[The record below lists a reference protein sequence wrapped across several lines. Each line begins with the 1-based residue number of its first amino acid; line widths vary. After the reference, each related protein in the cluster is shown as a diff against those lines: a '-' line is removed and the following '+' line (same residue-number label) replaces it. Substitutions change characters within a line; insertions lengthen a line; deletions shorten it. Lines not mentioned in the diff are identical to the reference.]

1 MGNSEPDPTIGM
13 ERVNFTLKK
22 APILP
27 PPPALVEP
35 EQDVDETDDTISIA
49 ETEVSV
55 ATTVAIDTQL
65 RKIIHKTDSK
75 KDKKK
80 KNRRKSRSPPP
91 PATKFGSTTMP
102 SIPAIV
108 PKPTKEIFGKDL
120 KDKVVRE
127 ETPLRDDGN
136 MSDASVYDPLRYVI
150 FCFTGSKTHFSMFQK
165 RDTLN
170 PPTIE
175 RSPTPERKK
184 RSSKRET
191 KDKQKEKREKRKRS
205 RSPKRR
211 KRSRSRSPH
220 RREKSPESSR
230 TRSERRK
237 E

>member
-65 RKIIHKTDSK
+65 RKIIHKNDTK

-80 KNRRKSRSPPP
+80 KSRRKSRSPP

-136 MSDASVYDPLRYVI
+136 MSDASVYDPLRLAIFPLLFIDVI
-150 FCFTGSKTHFSMFQK
+150 
-165 RDTLN
+165 
-170 PPTIE
+170 I
-175 RSPTPERKK
+175 
-184 RSSKRET
+184 
-191 KDKQKEKREKRKRS
+191 
-205 RSPKRR
+205 
-211 KRSRSRSPH
+211 
-220 RREKSPESSR
+220 
-230 TRSERRK
+230 
-237 E
+237 

>member
-1 MGNSEPDPTIGM
+1 MTDIETDNEFPNQNSSSDEEVDIGLGNSEPDPTIGM

-65 RKIIHKTDSK
+65 RKIIHKNDTK

-80 KNRRKSRSPPP
+80 KSRRKSRSPP

-136 MSDASVYDPLRYVI
+136 MSDARFMILLA
-150 FCFTGSKTHFSMFQK
+150 CFK
-165 RDTLN
+165 N
-170 PPTIE
+170 A
-175 RSPTPERKK
+175 
-184 RSSKRET
+184 
-191 KDKQKEKREKRKRS
+191 
-205 RSPKRR
+205 
-211 KRSRSRSPH
+211 
-220 RREKSPESSR
+220 
-230 TRSERRK
+230 
-237 E
+237 